1 MVADSRMVWVTN
13 LGDVLVGID
22 PQTNTVLGSLP
33 VTGPGSPN
41 ITGLAVG
48 PGAVWLTTSGGTL
61 IRFEPNR

>member
-1 MVADSRMVWVTN
+1 
-13 LGDVLVGID
+13 
-22 PQTNTVLGSLP
+22 
-33 VTGPGSPN
+33 VTGPGSPY